1 MKTLLSEG
9 HVVAKMR
16 KEGHF
21 NFDSISRGPH
31 KITIKDCEDY
41 FAYCKVLFECQKY
54 DSKLSYQL
62 WGLEV
67 KGHACYDD
75 STLKIPSF
83 GAESIVLIKKV
94 QLRSVPTSYNMSR

>member
-1 MKTLLSEG
+1 MIKAAEQKAAKMKALLSEG

-21 NFDSISRGPH
+21 NFESISRGPH

-54 DSKLSYQL
+54 DSKLPCL
-62 WGLEV
+62 
-67 KGHACYDD
+67 
-75 STLKIPSF
+75 
-83 GAESIVLIKKV
+83 
-94 QLRSVPTSYNMSR
+94 